1 MLHLSW
7 DFSVLVEYKR
17 LITSVNTK
25 PSCCHN
31 HRKTVHAIL
40 VINQEPYQPHHP
52 CAGCYLILNH
62 LSKLLPSLH
71 TGSVSNRL
79 EDVMKMSSGGLLLRL
94 WIKLSKLHALFSK
107 YLHANI
113 YSPTHFV
120 PGHAWRLYTLFQIH
134 AGKEVLRP
142 AFSHRG
148 KLCHVTHS

>member
-1 MLHLSW
+1 MKYTEWYYLTIRLFSRGQNLMLIPDAVAENNPLAGQTNSNRVQLFFLQFNTYSHSTVLHLSW

-94 WIKLSKLHALFSK
+94 
-107 YLHANI
+107 
-113 YSPTHFV
+113 
-120 PGHAWRLYTLFQIH
+120 
-134 AGKEVLRP
+134 
-142 AFSHRG
+142 
-148 KLCHVTHS
+148 